1 MSCLRTLDAGD
12 DVGVEGEYRL
22 RRHVRVLHFALVRV
36 VAVAAVGTRVLGSP
50 DACAWLTEV
59 YGPDA
64 GTKVPPEFEAAAESG
79 AVLALAQVGQ
89 PLAVTVTMI
98 VFMQADT
105 TPDDVKFATA
115 HAVWQAVGHAPAS
128 PPYIDADGV
137 HFPPALTFAAGTQMA
152 RTWVA
157 VGAAG
162 VTGGAVVCPGG
173 VRRKAEE
180 GLARSHGGGEAGEL
194 AVGDVDGVALAGTGG
209 VRVVENVGEGVA
221 VGVDQGAGLAVERA
235 QVLAPQV

>member
-1 MSCLRTLDAGD
+1 MLRTLDAGD

-36 VAVAAVGTRVLGSP
+36 VAVAAVGTRVLVSP

-152 RTWVA
+152 RNWVA
-157 VGAAG
+157 VRGRRSNRRSSRMPRSPRRRSAEGGRGASSFARG
-162 VTGGAVVCPGG
+162 
-173 VRRKAEE
+173 RRS
-180 GLARSHGGGEAGEL
+180 R
-194 AVGDVDGVALAGTGG
+194 
-209 VRVVENVGEGVA
+209 
-221 VGVDQGAGLAVERA
+221 
-235 QVLAPQV
+235 